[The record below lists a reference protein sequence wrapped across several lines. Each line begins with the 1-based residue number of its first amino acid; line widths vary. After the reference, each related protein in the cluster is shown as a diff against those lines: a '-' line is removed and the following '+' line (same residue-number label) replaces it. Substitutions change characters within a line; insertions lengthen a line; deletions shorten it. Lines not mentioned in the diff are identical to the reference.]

1 VIKKFL
7 TGLIMLWV
15 IVFGGFFLIS
25 NYYNKVAAKP
35 FILEQDSYEVKIKTG
50 SNLNS
55 VLTSLDKEGKL
66 RNYYLV
72 KFYISRNN
80 LAPKINPGFLT
91 INKNMSIN
99 DFINGLQ
106 NVKAEDPDAIKVT
119 FPEGYDI
126 DKISELLEKKGVIS
140 KDEFLM
146 ACKEYELPDYIK
158 KSDKRRFALEGYL
171 FPATYE
177 FKKGISGEGVINKML
192 NKFEDVLKECEV
204 ELNTEISSDKIDEI
218 VTVAAMIEK
227 EAINKEEMPT
237 IASVVK
243 NRVAKKMKLQI
254 DATVLYALGTH
265 KDVVTYKDL
274 EVDSP
279 YNTYEV
285 PALPIGPIANPG
297 KDSIKAAI
305 IPSRTNYLYYVF
317 DKKNGAHF
325 FTDDYNKFLKKKNE
339 QKQ

>member
-1 VIKKFL
+1 MIKKFL

-25 NYYNKVAAKP
+25 NYYNKVASKP
-35 FILEQDSYEVKIKTG
+35 FILDQDSYQVKIKTG
-50 SNLNS
+50 SNLNT
-55 VLTSLDKEGKL
+55 VLSSLDKEGKL
-66 RNYYLV
+66 RNYYFV
-72 KFYISRNN
+72 KFYISRND
-80 LAPKINPGFLT
+80 LTPKINPGFLT
-91 INKNMSIN
+91 INKNMSID
-99 DFINGLQ
+99 DFIHGLE

-140 KDEFLM
+140 KKEFLK
-146 ACKEYELPDYIK
+146 ACEEFEVPDYIK
-158 KSDKRRFALEGYL
+158 KSSERRFVLEGYL

-177 FKKGISGEGVINKML
+177 FRKGISGEEIIDKMF
-192 NKFEDVLKECEV
+192 NKFEEVIEECEA
-204 ELNTEISSDKIDEI
+204 ELNTDISSDKIDEI
-218 VTVAAMIEK
+218 VTIAAMLEK

-243 NRVAKKMKLQI
+243 NRIAKKMKLQI

-265 KDVVTYKDL
+265 KEVVTYKDL
-274 EVDSP
+274 EVESP
-279 YNTYEV
+279 YNTYKV
-285 PALPIGPIANPG
+285 SALPIGPIACPG
-297 KDSIKAAI
+297 KDSIKAAMM
-305 IPSRTNYLYYVF
+305 PSRTNYLYYVF
-317 DKKNGAHF
+317 DKRNGAHF